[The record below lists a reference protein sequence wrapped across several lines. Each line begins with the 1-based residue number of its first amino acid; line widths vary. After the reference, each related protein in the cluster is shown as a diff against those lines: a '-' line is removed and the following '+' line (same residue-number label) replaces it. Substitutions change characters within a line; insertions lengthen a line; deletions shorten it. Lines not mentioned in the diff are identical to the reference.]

1 MPIARLRLRHLLSGL
16 APLLISLVWV
26 GPARGDQALVAPDCA
41 DVVFIGARASGEAR
55 VPFGGMGA
63 AVDHMAAVLRVRLA
77 AAGLTMHAE
86 AVAYPAEPTS
96 DLYLFWRGRIR
107 TYFRSIDAGARA
119 TVALAD
125 RAVRACPGVSLVL
138 SGYSQG
144 AMAVHQAERRMAAAG
159 DPALGQIAGTLLL
172 GDGDRVFGTRARRFG
187 TASVEAVG
195 IRTYVLPGNGHDVA
209 LPEGTVD
216 ICDAGDLICDFG
228 IRELG
233 GLAAIRRAI
242 GVHAA
247 YAPRHGAG
255 RYSPLLRV
263 AARWVAR
270 RVIRMRVPA
279 VVVRPGPTLIDA
291 GIGTTFTR
299 WAAATGQ
306 PVDVQDHVPGGLPRY
321 ACAVVLLAADL
332 SQRETARLGAY
343 LQAGGTVLAVGE
355 RADGSRFSR
364 ANAALT
370 ALAARL
376 GVGLALADAAVDP
389 GSTVTSRIADD
400 PLTAGV
406 ASLGYDWAS
415 TIDVAGAGTGRPLA
429 ETADGTG
436 TLIAAAAVGAGT
448 FVLAGDSNLVTDDD
462 ADGYADHDN
471 GRLVRDLCG

>member
-1 MPIARLRLRHLLSGL
+1 MPIGRLRLRHLLTALG
-16 APLLISLVWV
+16 PLLASLVWV
-26 GPARGDQALVAPDCA
+26 GPARGEQAPVAPECA
-41 DVVFIGARASGEAR
+41 DVVFVGARASGEAR
-55 VPFGGMGA
+55 APFDGMGA
-63 AVDHMAAVLRVRLA
+63 AVDLMAGVLRVRLA

-107 TYFRSIDAGARA
+107 SYFRSIDAGVRA
-119 TVALAD
+119 AITLAD
-125 RAVRACPGVSLVL
+125 RAVRACPDVSLVL
-138 SGYSQG
+138 GGYSQG
-144 AMAVHQAERRMAAAG
+144 AMAVHQAERRMAVAG
-159 DPALGQIAGTLLL
+159 DPALGHIAGTLLV

-187 TASVEAVG
+187 TASAEAVG
-195 IRTYVLPGNGHDVA
+195 IRTYVLPGDGHDVA
-209 LPEGTVD
+209 LPEGTAD

-247 YAPRHGAG
+247 YAPRHGTG
-255 RYSPLLRV
+255 RYSPLLGA

-279 VVVRPGPTLIDA
+279 AVVRPGPTLIDA
-291 GIGTTFTR
+291 GIGATFTR

-306 PVDVQDHVPGGLPRY
+306 PVDVEDHVPAGLPRY
-321 ACAVVLLAADL
+321 ACAVVLLPGDV
-332 SQRETARLGAY
+332 SERETARLGAY
-343 LQAGGTVLAVGE
+343 LRAGGTVVAVGE
-355 RADGSRFSR
+355 RADGGRFSR
-364 ANAALT
+364 ADAALA

-389 GSTVTSRIADD
+389 GGAVTSRISDD

-406 ASLGYDWAS
+406 ASLGYDWAA
-415 TIDVAGAGTGRPLA
+415 TIDVAGAGRPLA
-429 ETADGTG
+429 QTADGTG

-462 ADGYADHDN
+462 VGGYDDHDN